1 MTPADVP
8 ASTAPFFVTMMP
20 KISKQAFTCFTRAR
34 DHYCEAITDSFV
46 YQVPFAA
53 LADEEGKFYRRHY

>member
-8 ASTAPFFVTMMP
+8 TSTAPFFVTMMP
-20 KISKQAFTCFTRAR
+20 KISKQISLVLP
-34 DHYCEAITDSFV
+34 EQEIIIVLDSSV
-46 YQVPFAA
+46 YQVLFAA